1 MKIIAFSTSL
11 FLLIS
16 VGYWTLKY
24 ALQMK
29 SAYSFCI
36 LKEKADLILLSDSM
50 WYLLGINLQ
59 MRISV
64 YLGVALEV

>member
-1 MKIIAFSTSL
+1 
-11 FLLIS
+11 
-16 VGYWTLKY
+16 
-24 ALQMK
+24 MK